1 MQENLEN
8 QRHIIYALRPSTT
21 FFKGNINTIIFNLT
35 AEELNVNLK
44 KLPKFVCIHRHYK
57 ENTKKISSRFELKNK
72 IKKKIKIKNT
82 QHAKRMDEC

>member
-21 FFKGNINTIIFNLT
+21 LFKGNVNIIIFDLT
-35 AEELNVNLK
+35 AEELKVNLK
-44 KLPKFVCIHRHYK
+44 KLLKFVRIHHHYK
-57 ENTKKISSRFELKNK
+57 ENTKEIPSRFELKNK
-72 IKKKIKIKNT
+72 IKKKIKNT